1 MSVQHFVEGMNK
13 SIIHVEKSVEQMVLQ
28 TSMTKM
34 EHHQIMQALLELS
47 EKIKLMEM
55 SVQIQKREEH
65 S

>member
-34 EHHQIMQALLELS
+34 EHYQIMQALLELS